1 MTEIIDAALATAG
14 KPCDL
19 GDHPSK
25 YLEKFEEWYEHTNL
39 LADSIGVKDK
49 TQKLRLTLLWGG
61 KDFRKFTRDAG
72 LVGEDTLDAAIT
84 KIRAHCAKHVNL
96 SMAVFKL
103 IHAQQGTKSIT
114 VFAKEIEEL
123 ATQCQFTERQYTKER
138 AMKDAIIFGTSDER
152 LRQEA
157 LAKDLDYPLLM
168 KAALGY
174 EQSRKASG
182 TIKASTALDTASN
195 VMYTEDQ
202 IEDIV
207 SRVIAGKYSMRKPGK
222 TKPDKTKSDI
232 SRKCPN
238 CPSHYTPH
246 EPHKCPAHGKTCVAC
261 KQRNLFAGSPAC
273 KSTTVRALSGA
284 EEEISY
290 IYEDQTRSPA
300 DIVEVGCIHT
310 TQHDNTVSLHIN
322 GSQLQLFVDSGCKKT
337 LIPLHLEMGPLQ
349 PTKTRFRAYGTQT
362 FIPVHGEIA
371 ATLQSENGAHHT
383 TTVYFVEGHQAEPL
397 LGDSDAKAL
406 GILVINKKGHHALP
420 PDKDNSPEVPIAGIT
435 DNIRAA
441 GIQLHT
447 TKEQTDT
454 VSPEEHERINN
465 LLEKH
470 SAVFSGIGLL
480 KNEEVNFH
488 IDPSVPPVTPPYC
501 PIPLAY
507 QEKLSAHLQEL
518 RKADK
523 IEDVKPQEHS
533 PWVSNVVITEK
544 KQSGQIKMNIDMRQ
558 ANHALRHTKRHVDT
572 IKEIR
577 HKLTGATR
585 FSEMDMSY
593 GYHQVSLA
601 EESQAIS
608 TRHMKAYTDSRSYFL
623 EHHQPPTYFMT
634 E

>member
-1 MTEIIDAALATAG
+1 
-14 KPCDL
+14 
-19 GDHPSK
+19 
-25 YLEKFEEWYEHTNL
+25 
-39 LADSIGVKDK
+39 
-49 TQKLRLTLLWGG
+49 
-61 KDFRKFTRDAG
+61 
-72 LVGEDTLDAAIT
+72 
-84 KIRAHCAKHVNL
+84 
-96 SMAVFKL
+96 
-103 IHAQQGTKSIT
+103 
-114 VFAKEIEEL
+114 
-123 ATQCQFTERQYTKER
+123 
-138 AMKDAIIFGTSDER
+138 MKDTIIFGTSDEH

-157 LAKDLDYPLLM
+157 LAKDLDYPALM

-182 TIKASTALDTASN
+182 TIKASTTLDTASN

-207 SRVIAGKYSMRKPGK
+207 SHVIAGKYSMRKPGK

-246 EPHKCPAHGKTCVAC
+246 EPHKCPACGKTCVAC
-261 KQRNLFAGSPAC
+261 KQRNHFVGSPAC
-273 KSTTVRALSGA
+273 KSTTVRTLSDA

-290 IYEDQTRSPA
+290 IYEDQTRSP
-300 DIVEVGCIHT
+300 GRIHT

-337 LIPLHLEMGPLQ
+337 LIPLHLYQTEMGPLQ

-371 ATLQSENGAHHT
+371 ATLRSENGAHHT
-383 TTVYFVEGHQAEPL
+383 TTVYIVEGHQAEPL

-406 GILVINKKGHHALP
+406 GILAINKKGHHALP
-420 PDKDNSPEVPIAGIT
+420 SDKDNSPEVPIAGIT

-441 GIQLHT
+441 GTQLHT
-447 TKEQTDT
+447 TKEQTNT

-480 KNEEVNFH
+480 KNEELNFH
-488 IDPSVPPVTPPYC
+488 INPSVPPVMAPYR

-507 QEKLSAHLQEL
+507 REKLSAHLQEP

-544 KQSGQIKMNIDMRQ
+544 KQSGQIRMNINMRQ
-558 ANHALRHTKRHVDT
+558 ANRALRRTKQHVDT
-572 IKEIR
+572 IKESVTN
-577 HKLTGATR
+577 L
-585 FSEMDMSY
+585 
-593 GYHQVSLA
+593 QV
-601 EESQAIS
+601 QPG
-608 TRHMKAYTDSRSYFL
+608 FL
-623 EHHQPPTYFMT
+623 RWT
-634 E
+634 